1 MTKRSVVILI
11 FAFSLCFVVLSARS
25 YRVSMVPHGSKWSC
39 NTCHTAGGGTPRN
52 SFGSAV
58 GAITGPGET
67 PFWSPSL
74 AAADS
79 DGDGFSNGVELQ
91 DSAGTWSSGS
101 ADPGS
106 ASLATHPGDATDYPA
121 GSAIWEVPASFSLQ
135 QNYPNPFNPYT
146 TISYDLPVDADVLI
160 EVHNLLGEKV
170 ATLVNEFASA
180 GSYYTIWSGQ
190 YDNGA
195 LAGSGVYFYSIT
207 AGEFSEVKRMLL
219 LK

>member
-1 MTKRSVVILI
+1 MTKRSVVIFTLI
-11 FAFSLCFVVLSARS
+11 LLLCFSVLSARS
-25 YRVSMVPHGSKWSC
+25 YRVSMMPYGDKWSC
-39 NTCHTAGGGTPRN
+39 NSCHTAGGGTPRN

-58 GAITGPGET
+58 GAITGSGET
-67 PFWSPSL
+67 PFWGATL

-101 ADPGS
+101 ANPGT
-106 ASLATHPGDATDYPA
+106 ASLVTHPGDATDYPA
-121 GSAIWEVPASFSLQ
+121 GAAIWVVPASFSLQ

-146 TISYDLPVDADVLI
+146 TISYDLPVDSDVLI

-170 ATLVNEFASA
+170 ATLVNETASA
-180 GSYYTIWSGQ
+180 GSYVTLWTGH
-190 YDNGA
+190 YDNGTA
-195 LAGSGVYFYSIT
+195 AASGIYVYSIK
-207 AGEFSEVKRMLL
+207 AGEFSDTKRMLL